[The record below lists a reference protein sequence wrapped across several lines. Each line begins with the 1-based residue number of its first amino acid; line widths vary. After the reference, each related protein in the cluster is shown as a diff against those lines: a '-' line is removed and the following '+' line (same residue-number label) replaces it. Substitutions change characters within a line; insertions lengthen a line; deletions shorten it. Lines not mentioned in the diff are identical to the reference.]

1 MYEEI
6 APQATTLIPEWTY
19 EDFAGEE
26 PYRFLF
32 SNRDNKFLL
41 QRMIEAAKRRAK
53 DVKFSGFIAMWNAF
67 VKTNIQQGSSI
78 LGESDTL
85 FPGQPVQLRCGPYT
99 CDEHGVH
106 RFSEMTGDIE
116 VISHPIMPVKR
127 VTNIETFEAK
137 TEIAFQRGNDPW
149 KTVTVS
155 RKKLAS
161 AQRIVDLAE
170 LDVNVNSENARE
182 LVKFLGDIESR
193 NYNELPRQ
201 KSVGH
206 MGWLPDGQFM
216 PYVSDIT
223 YDGESA
229 ELTKV
234 YNELR
239 PTGSKDEWFR
249 IARAVRSGDSV
260 PARIALAA
268 GFAAPLI
275 RKFNMLPF
283 FVHIWGEKG
292 CGKTVALM
300 LAASIWGNPEVGGF
314 VKSFNGTRVSFETHA
329 AFCGNLPV
337 CLDELQVVNDS
348 RKNFDE
354 IIYML
359 CEGASKSRGTRDGGM
374 QVQRRWSTCMIT
386 TGEMPIIQSNSGGGA
401 AVRTI
406 EVNYKYQPLFGT
418 DEKAREAAS
427 VLKMNYGWAGQRFIE
442 AVQQPE
448 LMEILETTQKKYFA
462 DLSENVDAKQ
472 VLAASIVL
480 AADRL
485 AAAAVFGDELYLK
498 PDDIREFLLSKTD
511 SDVNLRCY
519 NWLMGVIGTNPRRF
533 DPEDQQNGEQWG
545 VIDEPDNRVYII
557 RSVFDRLLRQE
568 GYSPGA
574 FLDWANKKGI
584 LKRDSAHGNVR
595 LTTRKRFNGV
605 LTACVAV
612 KLELDNTMTQVE
624 VDDMPF

>member
-1 MYEEI
+1 M
-6 APQATTLIPEWTY
+6 
-19 EDFAGEE
+19 EE
-26 PYRFLF
+26 PGVISMEIPAWTKDDFL
-32 SNRDNKFLL
+32 NNVPYEWLYKHKDNKFQL
-41 QRMIEAAKRRAK
+41 QQMLARAQELAKELKFPNFAK
-53 DVKFSGFIAMWNAF
+53 LWKSYVES
-67 VKTNIQQGSSI
+67 QGPKSSI
-78 LGESDTL
+78 VGDYMTI
-85 FPGQPVQLRCGPYT
+85 FPDQPIQLVSGNYI
-99 CDEHGVH
+99 CDEFGVA
-106 RFSEMTGDIE
+106 RTGEMGQEVE
-116 VISHPIMPVKR
+116 VISHAIMPVKR
-127 VTNIETFEAK
+127 VTNIETLDEKLELAYK
-137 TEIAFQRGNDPW
+137 RGKEDW
-149 KTVTVS
+149 KSITVS
-155 RKKLAS
+155 RETLAS
-161 AQRIVDLAE
+161 AQKILGLARSGIC
-170 LDVNVNSENARE
+170 VTSENAKE
-182 LVKFLGDIESR
+182 VVKYIADIESR
-193 NYNELPRQ
+193 NFDDLPRQ

-206 MGWLPDGQFM
+206 MGWLPDGRFM
-216 PYVSDIT
+216 PYASDIT

-234 YNELR
+234 YNELQ

-337 CLDELQVVNDS
+337 CIDELQVANDS

-359 CEGASKSRGTRDGGM
+359 CEGASRSRGTRDGGM

-472 VLAASIVL
+472 VLAASIIL

-533 DPEDQQNGEQWG
+533 DPEDQQSGEQWG
-545 VIDEPDNRVYII
+545 VIDEQDNRVFII

-612 KLELDNTMTQVE
+612 KLELDNTMTPVE

>member
-1 MYEEI
+1 MSEDN
-6 APQATTLIPEWTY
+6 QALPLIPEWTV
-19 EDFAGEE
+19 EDFSGDE
-26 PYRFLF
+26 PYKFLF
-32 SNRDNKFLL
+32 ENRENRFLL
-41 QRMIEAAKRRAK
+41 QRMVEAARRRAK
-53 DVKFSGFIAMWNAF
+53 EIHFQGFTAMWNAY
-67 VKTNIQQGSSI
+67 VKTYSEKGSSI
-78 LGESDTL
+78 LGESDTM
-85 FPGQPVQLRCGPYT
+85 FPGQPVQLRCGEYT
-99 CDEHGVH
+99 CNERGVH
-106 RFSEMTGDIE
+106 RFSEMTGEIE
-116 VISHPIMPVKR
+116 VISHPIMPIKR
-127 VTNIETFEAK
+127 VTNIETYEAK
-137 TEIAFQRGNDPW
+137 TEIAFQRGKEPW
-149 KTVTVS
+149 KTFTVS

-161 AQRIVDLAE
+161 AQRIVDLSE

-182 LVKFLGDIESR
+182 LVRFLGDIESR
-193 NYNELPRQ
+193 NYDDLPQQ
-201 KSVGH
+201 KSIGH
-206 MGWLPDGQFM
+206 MGWLQDGRFM
-216 PYVSDIT
+216 PYATDIT

-239 PTGSKDEWFR
+239 PTGDREEWFR

-268 GFAAPLI
+268 GFAAPLV

-337 CLDELQVVNDS
+337 CLDELQVANDSS

-418 DEKAREAAS
+418 DEHAREAAA
-427 VLKMNYGWAGQRFIE
+427 VLKQNYGWAGQTFIE
-442 AVQQPE
+442 AVQRPE
-448 LMEILETTQKKYFA
+448 LMEILEGTQKNYFA
-462 DLSENVDAKQ
+462 QLSQNVDAKQ
-472 VLAASIVL
+472 VLAASIIL

-485 AAAAVFGDELYLK
+485 AAAAVFGDNLYLK
-498 PDDIREFLLSKTD
+498 PDDIREFLISKTD
-511 SDVNLRCY
+511 SDINLRCY
-519 NWLMGVIGTNPRRF
+519 SWLMGVIGTNPRRF

-545 VIDEPDNRVYII
+545 VIDDADSRVYII

-574 FLDWANKKGI
+574 FLDWANKHGL
-584 LKRDSAHGNVR
+584 LKRDAAAGNVR
-595 LTTRKRFNGV
+595 LTSRKRFNGV
-605 LTACVAV
+605 LTACVA
-612 KLELDNTMTQVE
+612 LRLDSSDLFTPVE
-624 VDDMPF
+624 VNDMPF

>member
-1 MYEEI
+1 MYDDV
-6 APQATTLIPEWTY
+6 PQAVPLIPEWTY

-32 SNRDNKFLL
+32 ANRENKFLL
-41 QRMIEAAKRRAK
+41 QRMVEAGKRRAK
-53 DVKFSGFIAMWNAF
+53 EVKFSGFIAMWNAF
-67 VKTNIQQGSSI
+67 VKTNTQQASI

-85 FPGQPVQLRCGPYT
+85 FPGQPVQLRCGQYT

-106 RFSEMTGDIE
+106 RYSELTGDVE
-116 VISHPIMPVKR
+116 VISHPFMPVKR
-127 VTNIETFEAK
+127 ITNIETFDEK
-137 TEIAFQRGNDPW
+137 LEIAYSRGNEAW
-149 KTVTVS
+149 KNLVVS
-155 RKKLAS
+155 REVLAS
-161 AQRIVDLAE
+161 AQRIVGLAKSGIG
-170 LDVNVNSENARE
+170 VNSENARE
-182 LVKFLGDIESR
+182 LVRYVSDIESR
-193 NYNELPRQ
+193 NYDDLPRQ

-206 MGWLPDGQFM
+206 MGWLPDGKFM
-216 PYVSDIT
+216 PYVKDIT

-234 YNELR
+234 YHEIQ
-239 PTGSKDEWFR
+239 PTGSREEWFR
-249 IARAVRSGDSV
+249 IARDVRSGDSV

-283 FVHIWGEKG
+283 FVHLWGEKG

-406 EVNYKYQPLFGT
+406 EVNYKFQPLFGT
-418 DEKAREAAS
+418 DERARDAANT
-427 VLKMNYGWAGQRFIE
+427 LKQNYGWAGKTFIE
-442 AVQQPE
+442 AVQRND
-448 LMEILETTQKKYFA
+448 LMEILEKAQKKYY
-462 DLSENVDAKQ
+462 DELSQDVDAKQ
-472 VLAASIVL
+472 VLSASLLL

-485 AAAAVFGDELYLK
+485 AAAAVFHDNLYLK
-498 PDDIREFLLSKTD
+498 PDDIREFLVSKAD
-511 SDVNLRCY
+511 ADVNMRCY
-519 NWLMGVIGTNPRRF
+519 NWLMGIVGANPRRF
-533 DPEDQQNGEQWG
+533 DPEDQQNGESWG
-545 VIDEPDNRVYII
+545 IIDEKDNRVYII
-557 RSVFDRLLRQE
+557 RTVFDRLLRQE
-568 GYSPGA
+568 SYSPGA
-574 FLDWANKKGI
+574 FLSWANKKDL
-584 LKRDSAHGNVR
+584 LKRDATSGNIR
-595 LTTRKRFNGV
+595 LTCRKRFNGV
-605 LTACVAV
+605 LVACVGLKMSV
-612 KLELDNTMTQVE
+612 SEWTVVE
-624 VDDMPF
+624 DEDVPF